1 MLGLQARATVSG
13 SALLLSSTAVEF
25 NHTLLLGLFGS
36 PLQGRLEWGS
46 AMISNA
52 GDIIHYFEVLDR
64 TRVEE
69 GGSLLVQACELSSRP
84 NVIESGKR
92 YTETIFKTM
101 CQKINHLSFKLLFS
115 DVLS

>member
-1 MLGLQARATVSG
+1 MLGLQTCATVSG
-13 SALLLSSTAVEF
+13 SALLLSNTEADF

-36 PLQGRLEWGS
+36 PLQRRLEWGS

-52 GDIIHYFEVLDR
+52 GDSIHYFEVPDR

-92 YTETIFKTM
+92 CTETIFKTM
-101 CQKINHLSFKLLFS
+101 CQKINHSSFKLLFL